1 MMHLH
6 ALPMLRNMRKAVQL
20 AELCQHHTLHCR
32 PQDEK
37 YYAKSEDK
45 YYKAEDKYGYKV
57 SCLHFYLRPSVLNT
71 QLLMSLHT
79 GSQHPA
85 SNHHCNKMTCCLTV

>member
-1 MMHLH
+1 L
-6 ALPMLRNMRKAVQL
+6 
-20 AELCQHHTLHCR
+20 LHCH

-37 YYAKSEDK
+37 YYGKSEDK

-57 SCLHFYLRPSVLNT
+57 SCLSVSLYPSVLNT
-71 QLLMSLHT
+71 QCFMCLHMVN
-79 GSQHPA
+79 QHPA